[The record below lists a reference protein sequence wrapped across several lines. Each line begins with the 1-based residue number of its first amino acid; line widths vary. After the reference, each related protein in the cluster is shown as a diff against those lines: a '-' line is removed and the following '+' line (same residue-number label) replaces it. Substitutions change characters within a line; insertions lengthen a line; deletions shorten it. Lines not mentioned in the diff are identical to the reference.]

1 VILLGSLQGFLG
13 FESDN
18 HVSMRDQ
25 QNTST
30 LLFVFCILNTT
41 LG

>member
-1 VILLGSLQGFLG
+1 MILLGSLQGFLG

-25 QNTST
+25 QNT